1 MLTWNFFESYVKEY
15 RPLILPFSLCYLRIK
30 VESKGEKTY
39 GKNYIAGSVLGAIH
53 KGRLRQGWKGGFI
66 NPDKLGHREGGVLF
80 NNPDVRVKKQE
91 QKTTIIVSLILII

>member
-1 MLTWNFFESYVKEY
+1 MLTWNFFESYLKEY

-66 NPDKLGHREGGVLF
+66 NPDKLGHREGGSYSTTRTSELK
-80 NNPDVRVKKQE
+80 NKNKKRR
-91 QKTTIIVSLILII
+91 